1 MVCSGTAT
9 LESAYFGLPMTILYK
24 VAWLTW
30 VVGKR
35 LVRVR
40 FLGMPN
46 ILAGREI
53 VKEFLQDGGKPELI
67 ADEVYRLLSRRT
79 EADRMQRDLAAVI
92 ALLGEPGAGDR
103 AATAICS
110 NLGLSPS

>member
-1 MVCSGTAT
+1 
-9 LESAYFGLPMTILYK
+9 
-24 VAWLTW
+24 
-30 VVGKR
+30 
-35 LVRVR
+35 
-40 FLGMPN
+40 MPN

-67 ADEVYRLLSRRT
+67 AEEVYRPFVSPHGGRP
-79 EADRMQRDLAAVI
+79 MQRDLAAVI

-110 NLGLSPS
+110 SLGLSP